1 MLNKLNITT
10 VWVVGVIACT
20 LLGLASILTTSAK
33 DAYQAQHPAI
43 DWNQV
48 NVTKEL
54 SEKGEVVIIY
64 VRDSIVCYKLL
75 DNE

>member
-10 VWVVGVIACT
+10 VWVVGVIAGTWLC
-20 LLGLASILTTSAK
+20 LVLILAENAK
-33 DAYQAQHPAI
+33 DAYQAQRPVI

-75 DNE
+75 ENE